1 MTVAPTDGTS
11 TAPAHASPPSLFQ
24 LFVAFGKLSLVSF
37 GGGVT
42 ALMYREFVIGR
53 RWVAEDDFMSGLA
66 LAQAMPGVNV
76 TNLAIWL
83 GSQLRGPAGAVVA
96 CLGALVPAALLIIGV
111 GALLHELAQM
121 PLGAS
126 ALAGV
131 AAAALGLTLAMG
143 LRTAKFALVDRASI
157 AVFCIALVGAAVF
170 GSILVLVAVL
180 APISVVLAYRNTPD
194 E

>member
-1 MTVAPTDGTS
+1 MTASAPGAASADPPAS
-11 TAPAHASPPSLFQ
+11 TPPTLLQ
-24 LFVAFGKLSLVSF
+24 LFLAFGKLSLVSF

-53 RWVAEDDFMSGLA
+53 RWVAEGDFMSGLA

-96 CLGALVPAALLIIGV
+96 CLGALLPAALLIIGV
-111 GALLHELAQM
+111 GALLHELAKTS
-121 PLGAS
+121 LGAS

-157 AVFCIALVGAAVF
+157 AVFCIAFLGAAAF
-170 GSILVLVAVL
+170 GSILLLVAVL
-180 APISVVLAYRNTPD
+180 APVSVVLAYRNTPD

>member
-1 MTVAPTDGTS
+1 MTASPTVALDVAPPPPPPT
-11 TAPAHASPPSLFQ
+11 LLQ
-24 LFVAFGKLSLVSF
+24 LFLAFGKISLVSF

-42 ALMYREFVIGR
+42 ALMYREFVTARG
-53 RWVAEDDFMSGLA
+53 WVKEDDFMSGLA

-111 GALLHELAQM
+111 GALLHELAKT

-143 LRTAKFALVDRASI
+143 LRTAKFALIDRTSL
-157 AVFCIALVGAAVF
+157 AVFAVALVGAAVF
-170 GSILVLVAVL
+170 GSIVLLVAIL
-180 APISVVLAYRNTPD
+180 APVSIVLAYRNTPD

>member
-1 MTVAPTDGTS
+1 MTVAPTDETR
-11 TAPAHASPPSLFQ
+11 TTPAHASPPSLFQ
-24 LFVAFGKLSLVSF
+24 LFVAFGKISLVSF

-143 LRTAKFALVDRASI
+143 LRTAKFALVDRASL

-180 APISVVLAYRNTPD
+180 APISVVIAYRNTPD

>member
-1 MTVAPTDGTS
+1 M
-11 TAPAHASPPSLFQ
+11 TAPLTDTSAAPPLASPPNLLQ
-24 LFVAFGKLSLVSF
+24 LFVSFGKISLVSF

-111 GALLHELAQM
+111 GALLHELAKM

-143 LRTAKFALVDRASI
+143 LRTAKFALVDRTSI
-157 AVFCIALVGAAVF
+157 AIFCIALVGAAVF

>member
-1 MTVAPTDGTS
+1 MSEPATEGRAATPVA
-11 TAPAHASPPSLFQ
+11 PPSLLQ
-24 LFVAFGKLSLVSF
+24 LFLAFGKISLVSF

-53 RWVAEDDFMSGLA
+53 RWVAEGDFMSGLA

-111 GALLHELAQM
+111 GALLHELAKT
-121 PLGAS
+121 PLGAT

-143 LRTAKFALVDRASI
+143 LRTAKFALVDRTTL
-157 AVFCIALVGAAVF
+157 AVFCIALVGAAAV
-170 GSILVLVAVL
+170 GSIVLLVAIL

>member
-1 MTVAPTDGTS
+1 MAAPLPDGTRAE
-11 TAPAHASPPSLFQ
+11 APPAGRPSLLQ
-24 LFVAFGKLSLVSF
+24 LFLSFGKISLVSF

-53 RWVAEDDFMSGLA
+53 RWVAEADFMSGLA
-66 LAQAMPGVNV
+66 LAQALPGVNV

-96 CLGALVPAALLIIGV
+96 CLGALMPAALLIIGV
-111 GALLHELAQM
+111 GALLHELAEL

-143 LRTAKFALVDRASI
+143 LRTAKFALVDRTSVAI
-157 AVFCIALVGAAVF
+157 FAIALVGAAFF
-170 GSILVLVAVL
+170 GSIVLLVAVL
-180 APISVVLAYRNTPD
+180 APVSVVLAYRNIPD

>member
-1 MTVAPTDGTS
+1 M
-11 TAPAHASPPSLFQ
+11 TAPLPEGASASPVPAHPPTLLQ
-24 LFVAFGKLSLVSF
+24 LFLAFGKLSLVSF

-53 RWVAEDDFMSGLA
+53 RWVEEADFMSGLA

-111 GALLHELAQM
+111 GALLHELTKTS
-121 PLGAS
+121 LGAS

-143 LRTAKFALVDRASI
+143 LRTAKFGLVDRTSL

-170 GSILVLVAVL
+170 GSILLLVAVL

>member
-1 MTVAPTDGTS
+1 M
-11 TAPAHASPPSLFQ
+11 TAPQPVVVDLEPPPPTPPSLLQ
-24 LFVAFGKLSLVSF
+24 LFLAFGKISLVSF

-53 RWVAEDDFMSGLA
+53 RWVAEGDFMSGLA

-111 GALLHELAQM
+111 GALLHELAKT

-143 LRTAKFALVDRASI
+143 LRTAKFALVDRTSLVIFA
-157 AVFCIALVGAAVF
+157 IALIGAAVF
-170 GSILVLVAVL
+170 GSIVLLVAIL
-180 APISVVLAYRNTPD
+180 APVSIVLAYRNTPD

>member
-1 MTVAPTDGTS
+1 MTDTE
-11 TAPAHASPPSLFQ
+11 PAVLDTEPPPSPPPSLLQ
-24 LFVAFGKLSLVSF
+24 LFLAFGKISLVSF

-53 RWVAEDDFMSGLA
+53 RWVAEGDFMSGLA

-111 GALLHELAQM
+111 GALLHELAKT

-143 LRTAKFALVDRASI
+143 LRTAKFALIDRTSL
-157 AVFCIALVGAAVF
+157 AVFAVALVGAAVF
-170 GSILVLVAVL
+170 GSIVLLVAIL
-180 APISVVLAYRNTPD
+180 APVSIVLAYRNTPD

>member
-1 MTVAPTDGTS
+1 MTASPTVAVDVAPPPPPPT
-11 TAPAHASPPSLFQ
+11 LLQ
-24 LFVAFGKLSLVSF
+24 LFLAFGKISLVSF

-42 ALMYREFVIGR
+42 ALMYREFVIARG
-53 RWVAEDDFMSGLA
+53 WVKEDDFMSGLA

-83 GSQLRGPAGAVVA
+83 GSQLRGPAGAVGA
-96 CLGALVPAALLIIGV
+96 CRGALVPAALRIIGV
-111 GALLHELAQM
+111 GAVLHELAKT
-121 PLGAS
+121 PLGGS

-143 LRTAKFALVDRASI
+143 LRTAKFALIDRTSL
-157 AVFCIALVGAAVF
+157 AVFVVALVGAAVF
-170 GSILVLVAVL
+170 GSIVLLVAIL
-180 APISVVLAYRNTPD
+180 APVSIVLAYRNTPD